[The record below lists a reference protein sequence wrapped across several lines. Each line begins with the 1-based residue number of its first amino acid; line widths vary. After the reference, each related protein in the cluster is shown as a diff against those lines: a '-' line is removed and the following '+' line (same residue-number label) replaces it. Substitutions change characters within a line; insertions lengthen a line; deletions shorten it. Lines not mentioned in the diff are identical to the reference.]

1 MAKYTDLAT
10 DILDKIGGKENV
22 KSVFHCVTRLR
33 FKLKDESIAKTEEI
47 KKMDGV
53 VTVMQSGG
61 QYQVVIGTHVPEV
74 FAEVLKVGGLSTDD
88 SMDTSDADDGPKGS
102 LFDRFID
109 MISGIFTPILGVL
122 SATGMIKGFVALFVA
137 LKWLDSTS
145 GTYIILQATGDALF
159 YSLPVFLG
167 YTASKKF
174 GGNPF
179 IGMSIGV
186 SMLYPA
192 IAAVMGADMPVLYT
206 LFQGTLIE
214 SPIKIT
220 FLGIPVIMMS
230 YASSVIPIILAV
242 FVSSKVEKFFT
253 KVIPSVVRNFLV
265 PFCTLLVIVPL
276 TFLVIGP
283 IATWAGM
290 LLGAATGAIYDLS
303 PVVAGLLLGG
313 FWQVFVIFGLHWGL
327 VPIAMNNIASG
338 NGDPIL
344 AMTLAASFAQI
355 GAVLAVWMK
364 TKNQKLKTLAIP
376 AFISGIFGVTEPAIY
391 GVTLPLKKPF
401 YASCAAAAIGGGI
414 LGFFNTTGY
423 IMGGLGIFAFPS
435 YINPAGIDMGLWGG
449 VIACVV
455 GMILGF
461 VFTYVLGFKDEE
473 FA

>member
-10 DILDKIGGKENV
+10 NIVEKVGGKENV
-22 KSVFHCVTRLR
+22 SSIFHCVTRLR

-53 VTVMQSGG
+53 VTVMKSGG

-74 FAEVLKVGGLSTDD
+74 FSEVVKVGGFATD
-88 SMDTSDADDGPKGS
+88 SNMDTSDADNAPKGS

-109 MISGIFTPILGVL
+109 MISAIFTPTLGVL

-137 LKWLDSTS
+137 LGWLDMTS
-145 GTYIILQATGDALF
+145 GTYTILQATGDALF

-174 GGNPF
+174 KGNPF
-179 IGMSIGV
+179 IGMTIGFALIYPSI
-186 SMLYPA
+186 SAL
-192 IAAVMGADMPVLYT
+192 MGPDVPTLYT
-206 LFQGTLIE
+206 LFEGTVLA
-214 SPIKIT
+214 SPVKVT

-230 YASSVIPIILAV
+230 YASSVIPIICSI
-242 FVSSKVEKFFT
+242 FVSAKVERFFA

-265 PFCTLLVIVPL
+265 PFCTLLVMVPL

-283 IATWAGM
+283 LATWAGM
-290 LLGAATGAIYDLS
+290 LLGAATQFVYNLS
-303 PVVAGLLLGG
+303 PIIAGILLGG

-327 VPIAMNNIASG
+327 VPIAMNNIA
-338 NGDPIL
+338 NGGDTIL
-344 AMTLAASFAQI
+344 ALTLAASFAQI
-355 GAVLAVWMK
+355 GAVLAVWIK
-364 TKNQKLKTLAIP
+364 TKNMKLKSLAIP

-391 GVTLPLKKPF
+391 GVTLPLKRPF
-401 YASCAAAAIGGGI
+401 YASCAAAAVGGGI

-435 YINPAGIDMGLWGG
+435 YISPDGINSGFIG
-449 VIACVV
+449 AVV
-455 GMILGF
+455 ASIVGIVLGF
-461 VFTYVLGFKDEE
+461 VFTYVAGFKDEDLV
-473 FA
+473 